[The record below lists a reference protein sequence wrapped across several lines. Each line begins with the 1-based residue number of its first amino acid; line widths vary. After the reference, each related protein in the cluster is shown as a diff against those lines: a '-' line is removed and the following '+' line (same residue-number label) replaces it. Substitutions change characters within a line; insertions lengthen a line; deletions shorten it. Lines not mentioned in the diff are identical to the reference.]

1 MSRKQSSE
9 GTAYPGAMELIV
21 LWDIDHTLIEN
32 AGVSK
37 EIYAAAFS
45 SLAGREPSEPAR
57 TEGRTDRL
65 IMRDMFLR
73 DGLPVPEWSV
83 IEATLAQAGHDR
95 LDDLRLRGTAL
106 PGVHEVLKAAAARSG
121 WVSSVL
127 TGNIAANAQVKLSA
141 FGLDSLLDL
150 PAGAYG
156 ADAELRPQ
164 LVAVARERIQQ
175 LRGVAADVPVVLVG
189 DTPATWKPPSPL
201 VPQSLRSPL
210 VSTVPR
216 SWPLPAPTT
225 SSPTCRTPGG
235 FSESWSPSRTRKTS
249 QDVLGPSP
257 NAVTRSPGKPPPSGF
272 PPGSQPNEPM

>member
-1 MSRKQSSE
+1 
-9 GTAYPGAMELIV
+9 MELIA

-45 SLAGREPSEPAR
+45 SLAGREPSAPAR

-73 DGLPVPEWSV
+73 DGLPVPKWSV
-83 IEATLAQAGHDR
+83 IEAAITRSGHDR

-127 TGNIAANAQVKLSA
+127 TGNIAANAHVKLSA

-156 ADAELRPQ
+156 ADAELRPE

-175 LRGVAADVPVVLVG
+175 LRGVPADVPVVLVG
-189 DTPATWKPPSPL
+189 DTPRDVEAALATGSAIL
-201 VPQSLRSPL
+201 AVASGVHSAEELAAAGAHEI
-210 VSTVPR
+210 
-216 SWPLPAPTT
+216 LPDL
-225 SSPTCRTPGG
+225 SD
-235 FSESWSPSRTRKTS
+235 TRR
-249 QDVLGPSP
+249 VLGILESF
-257 NAVTRSPGKPPPSGF
+257 AGTY
-272 PPGSQPNEPM
+272 